1 MKKINLNYKKIII
14 GTAGG
19 VVVLV
24 GLVMVPYPGPGW
36 LVVFAGLA
44 ILATEFDFARKWLEY
59 GRDKYDKWGKWL
71 LAQNSLVQITVLMF
85 VATVTIT
92 TIWLMNGFGI
102 LDNIL
107 HTNLN
112 WVHSP
117 FDG

>member
-1 MKKINLNYKKIII
+1 MKLFTRRSKKILI
-14 GTAGG
+14 GATGG

-24 GLVMVPYPGPGW
+24 GLVLVPYPGPGW

-71 LAQNSLVQITVLMF
+71 LAQNRLVQIAVLMF
-85 VATVTIT
+85 VAAVTIT

-112 WVHSP
+112 WAHSP
-117 FDG
+117 FAR